1 MKCKLKYKK
10 LDKHGFPVNSK
21 ANPREAH
28 LMGQDVFIY
37 ENFFPNKRDGVFIDI
52 GAAEGVSRSNS
63 YFFEKELGWSGICI
77 EAQKHSYDKLIKNRN
92 SICVNA
98 CLSDKEEEVEFMTFK
113 NGGEAIGGI
122 IKYYSPL
129 HVEKQVKKWQKNSG
143 KVVMRSR
150 LITDVLSENNI
161 TKADYLSIDTEGSD
175 LIILKTVPLDDLQV
189 SCISIEN
196 NYANDEIKKYMNSAG
211 FKFQQRFRNDD
222 VYVRI

>member
-1 MKCKLKYKK
+1 M
-10 LDKHGFPVNSK
+10 
-21 ANPREAH
+21 
-28 LMGQDVFIY
+28 
-37 ENFFPNKRDGVFIDI
+37 
-52 GAAEGVSRSNS
+52 
-63 YFFEKELGWSGICI
+63 
-77 EAQKHSYDKLIKNRN
+77 
-92 SICVNA
+92 NA

>member
-1 MKCKLKYKK
+1 
-10 LDKHGFPVNSK
+10 
-21 ANPREAH
+21 
-28 LMGQDVFIY
+28 
-37 ENFFPNKRDGVFIDI
+37 
-52 GAAEGVSRSNS
+52 
-63 YFFEKELGWSGICI
+63 
-77 EAQKHSYDKLIKNRN
+77 
-92 SICVNA
+92 
-98 CLSDKEEEVEFMTFK
+98 
-113 NGGEAIGGI
+113 
-122 IKYYSPL
+122 
-129 HVEKQVKKWQKNSG
+129 
-143 KVVMRSR
+143 MRSR

>member
-77 EAQKHSYDKLIKNRN
+77 EAQKHSYGKLIKNRN

-98 CLSDKEEEVEFMTFK
+98 CLSDKEEEVEFSFSTGMSLTDSAQFEF
-113 NGGEAIGGI
+113 G
-122 IKYYSPL
+122 
-129 HVEKQVKKWQKNSG
+129 V
-143 KVVMRSR
+143 R
-150 LITDVLSENNI
+150 LWFR
-161 TKADYLSIDTEGSD
+161 
-175 LIILKTVPLDDLQV
+175 
-189 SCISIEN
+189 C
-196 NYANDEIKKYMNSAG
+196 
-211 FKFQQRFRNDD
+211 RFRLCF
-222 VYVRI
+222 VFVVIAVVVFVSVLVF